1 MKVSSLLAMAD
12 FRQWAL
18 EFVLADDEGRQT
30 AIAQKAAKGTY
41 SPNMFIVFARDIL

>member
-1 MKVSSLLAMAD
+1 MAD

-30 AIAQKAAKGTY
+30 AIAQKAANGTY
-41 SPNMFIVFARDIL
+41 SPNMFIASPRDLL